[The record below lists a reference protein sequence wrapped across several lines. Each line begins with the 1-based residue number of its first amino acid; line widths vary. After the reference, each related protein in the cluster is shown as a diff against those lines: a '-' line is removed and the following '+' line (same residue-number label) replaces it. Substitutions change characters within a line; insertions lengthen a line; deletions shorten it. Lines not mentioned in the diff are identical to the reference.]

1 MSPDQVFQLVQ
12 FIVTEDLLYSLT
24 ENIHRLPFEARK
36 DTQSIISNVLRFKQP
51 ADSTGDPV
59 ALQYVISTRPEIIIA
74 LCNGYDRRESAMPCG
89 GILKEA
95 LKHDAV
101 TALILYDEPEGPPLD
116 LGSIDTDQP
125 STGNGVFWRFFE
137 WIDKSLF
144 EVSTDAFDTFR
155 VCLSVPRATTRR
167 NLILDPSKFSS
178 GTSPWCPSTLIPI
191 SICSLTST
199 TMS

>member
-1 MSPDQVFQLVQ
+1 
-12 FIVTEDLLYSLT
+12 
-24 ENIHRLPFEARK
+24 
-36 DTQSIISNVLRFKQP
+36 
-51 ADSTGDPV
+51 
-59 ALQYVISTRPEIIIA
+59 LQYIITTRPEVIIA

-101 TALILYDEPEGPPLD
+101 TALILYDEPSLHGQPLD

-125 STGNGVFWRFFE
+125 VSGKGVFWKFFD

-155 VCLSVPRATTRR
+155 VSLGQSSFRHVQKLSISFTANP
-167 NLILDPSKFSS
+167 
-178 GTSPWCPSTLIPI
+178 GTAQAHGGQIH
-191 SICSLTST
+191 
-199 TMS
+199 

>member
-1 MSPDQVFQLVQ
+1 MCAELDVSPDQVFQLVNLL
-12 FIVTEDLLYSLT
+12 VTEDLLRVLA
-24 ENIHRLPFEARK
+24 ENIHRLPFESRK
-36 DTQSIISNVLRFKQP
+36 DTQTIISTVLRYKQP
-51 ADSTGDPV
+51 GEEQPI
-59 ALQYVISTRPEIIIA
+59 ALQYIITTRPEVIIA

-101 TALILYDEPEGPPLD
+101 TALILYDEPSLHGQPLD

-125 STGNGVFWRFFE
+125 ASGQGVFWKFFD

-155 VCLSVPRATTRR
+155 VSHLHVWHHCQ
-167 NLILDPSKFSS
+167 
-178 GTSPWCPSTLIPI
+178 
-191 SICSLTST
+191 
-199 TMS
+199 